1 MHGRESAKWYVPLNS
16 TRVTAGQLHDLGAQ
30 LEVPMSSSAGDLW
43 VTIEAK
49 LREMDHKPSN
59 VQVALPRDPEDT
71 SISLVDDSGVF
82 LVVERRHEVPTT
94 ETVEPPGS
102 REMSRT
108 PDLASGNELIE
119 ALTLER
125 DELQERVDALTEEK
139 ANLQTELHTLHNAL
153 ESSKAR
159 VKEIWKISCEQV
171 AEFDVLVTAKDAEI
185 AELKSQLAARRE
197 TRGSSPSG
205 MSSGSDAGTL
215 PTATLPTV
223 TIPTATRE
231 TRRGRVPPINLFSG

>member
-71 SISLVDDSGVF
+71 SISPVDDSGVF
-82 LVVERRHEVPTT
+82 LAVEWRHKVPKT

-102 REMSRT
+102 HEMSRT
-108 PDLASGNELIE
+108 PDLASGNEVTE
-119 ALTLER
+119 TLTLER
-125 DELQERVDALTEEK
+125 DELQE
-139 ANLQTELHTLHNAL
+139 
-153 ESSKAR
+153 S
-159 VKEIWKISCEQV
+159 
-171 AEFDVLVTAKDAEI
+171 
-185 AELKSQLAARRE
+185 
-197 TRGSSPSG
+197 
-205 MSSGSDAGTL
+205 
-215 PTATLPTV
+215 
-223 TIPTATRE
+223 
-231 TRRGRVPPINLFSG
+231 